1 MSFCAASCCTCF
13 PKASSA
19 FATSAFSPTGGG
31 PLSCHFA
38 GKLSQWFSRKPNQKP
53 PLPRKPDRFGS
64 VPTVAG
70 PWWSSRGLRR
80 LRSSSVHHPFSPEP
94 PHETTFQLSHSVPLT
109 TARRGV
115 PCLPPNKRSV
125 PNLGPKS
132 RSHHT
137 QTLTQPI
144 LASLLPPPVAVPQ
157 APLITPTRLNR
168 HNRLPTGGSLQTAV
182 SDAPRSTHSTCTV
195 LLSGASDTALRFPVF
210 PFADQ
215 PEANPQISGADA
227 RSAYEKEKNK
237 KQLDKLY
244 SDIVNYISIH

>member
-31 PLSCHFA
+31 PLSCPFA
-38 GKLSQWFSRKPNQKP
+38 GKLSQWFSRKPNHKP
-53 PLPRKPDRFGS
+53 PPPRKPDRFGS

-94 PHETTFQLSHSVPLT
+94 PHETTFPSSLT
-109 TARRGV
+109 RCPSPPAAV
-115 PCLPPNKRSV
+115 VYPSCPPNQWSV
-125 PNLGPKS
+125 PNLDPKS
-132 RSHHT
+132 LSHHT

-144 LASLLPPPVAVPQ
+144 LASLLPAPVAVPQ
-157 APLITPTRLNR
+157 ASLLTPTRLNR

-182 SDAPRSTHSTCTV
+182 SDAPRRTSRAHLHTHCR
-195 LLSGASDTALRFPVF
+195 AHPIQHF
-210 PFADQ
+210 
-215 PEANPQISGADA
+215 
-227 RSAYEKEKNK
+227 YEKVIKVKADVAAFHNYFLRAAQTSGGDLGSCQGRPEGGVH
-237 KQLDKLY
+237 LDP
-244 SDIVNYISIH
+244 